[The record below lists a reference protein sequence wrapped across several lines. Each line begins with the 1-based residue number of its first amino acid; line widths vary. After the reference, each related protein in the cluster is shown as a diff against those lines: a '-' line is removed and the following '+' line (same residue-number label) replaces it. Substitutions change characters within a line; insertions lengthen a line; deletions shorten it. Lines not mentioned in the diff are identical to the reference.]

1 MGDYASWKR
10 RWQFTRLFVTWIAR
24 FYCYTW
30 HETQSGYTMI
40 PDSGVFAERTCGL
53 NGTLCVEENPTD
65 SYLSVQL
72 SLEVRKLGGRE
83 TLYRLPTSLFKRR
96 KRITSIFSVFAD
108 PRNEH
113 VTPTSYGSG
122 KCYRAGECNKST
134 LEGCSNK
141 PMGISLIRIRVIRV
155 RII

>member
-1 MGDYASWKR
+1 
-10 RWQFTRLFVTWIAR
+10 
-24 FYCYTW
+24 
-30 HETQSGYTMI
+30 MI

-113 VTPTSYGSG
+113 VTPT
-122 KCYRAGECNKST
+122 
-134 LEGCSNK
+134 
-141 PMGISLIRIRVIRV
+141 PMGVASVTEQENAIRVHWKGVATNQWESR
-155 RII
+155 

>member
-1 MGDYASWKR
+1 
-10 RWQFTRLFVTWIAR
+10 
-24 FYCYTW
+24 
-30 HETQSGYTMI
+30 MI

-155 RII
+155 RIIGVIVLLLFRRGLFGNL